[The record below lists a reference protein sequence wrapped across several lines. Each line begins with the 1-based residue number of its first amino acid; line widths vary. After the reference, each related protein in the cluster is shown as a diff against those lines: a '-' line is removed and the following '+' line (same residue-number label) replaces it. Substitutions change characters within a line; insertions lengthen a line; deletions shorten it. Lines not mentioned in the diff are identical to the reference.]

1 MVALMFQS
9 RNHLQLSIPMANS
22 NTIPKLR
29 VVIIGA
35 GPAGLGAAIE
45 FAKLPF
51 VDLKIYEQA
60 RELREVGT
68 GISLQRNTWRLLDAF
83 GVLENIDPSDFFRSA
98 DGHSVQ
104 HRNGRTGE
112 LLLSNGQKGENLIF
126 SQP

>member
-1 MVALMFQS
+1 
-9 RNHLQLSIPMANS
+9 MANS
-22 NTIPKLR
+22 TTSKLR
-29 VVIIGA
+29 VAIIGA

-51 VDLKIYEQA
+51 VDLRIYEQA

-68 GISLQRNTWRLLDAF
+68 GISLQRNTWRLLDVF
-83 GVLENIDPSDFFRSA
+83 GVLENINPSDFFRSA

-104 HRNGRTGE
+104 HRNGRTGD

-126 SQP
+126 S

>member
-1 MVALMFQS
+1 
-9 RNHLQLSIPMANS
+9 MANS
-22 NTIPKLR
+22 NTTSKLR

-83 GVLENIDPSDFFRSA
+83 GVLENINPSDFFRSA

-126 SQP
+126 SPP